1 MFSLLR
7 IVFFLYL
14 IFYDLLIMN
23 KQIKSF
29 NKIENL
35 RTFNNINSASLIS
48 KAYINYLKFA
58 LYIRINCLTK

>member
-14 IFYDLLIMN
+14 IFYDLLITN

-35 RTFNNINSASLIS
+35 KTFNNINSASLIS